1 MKTLTRIGLVF
12 CLYLFFA
19 LAFVAQGQAEDF
31 FIYKDPQGN
40 LVISNKPPPP
50 GSSVLKKHDLPET
63 PGPEL
68 SQPKEG
74 ADPQPNERSDS
85 SPQPPKSK

>member
-1 MKTLTRIGLVF
+1 MKTLTRIGMVF

-19 LAFVAQGQAEDF
+19 LAFVAQGQAEEF

-40 LVISNKPPPP
+40 LVISNKPPAP

-63 PGPEL
+63 PGPEV
-68 SQPKEG
+68 SQPQ
-74 ADPQPNERSDS
+74 ADPQPNERSEG

>member
-19 LAFVAQGQAEDF
+19 LAFVAQGQAEEF
-31 FIYKDPQGN
+31 FIYKDSQGN
-40 LVISNKPPPP
+40 LVISNKPPPH

-63 PGPEL
+63 PGPEV
-68 SQPKEG
+68 SQPQQG
-74 ADPQPNERSDS
+74 VAPQPNERSES
-85 SPQPPKSK
+85 SPQPLKSK